1 MKTTASRDEWPL
13 GVECAWPMTAAP
25 RLAADAGQHRMN
37 VSSALCFSVALANT
51 RAFDDNSGYPR
62 PILVPRVDKLVVD
75 KARRRLTLM
84 GCKRV
89 VRSYRVSLGG
99 EGSAPAGRYV
109 VAGRNPKSPNH
120 LALRLARQAPS
131 AAEHAGGSLQLHG
144 TPDWLGPLA
153 VALKGSDWTI
163 GGIAVSNP
171 DIEEIWNLVTD
182 GTPVVVKP

>member
-1 MKTTASRDEWPL
+1 MKT
-13 GVECAWPMTAAP
+13 
-25 RLAADAGQHRMN
+25 
-37 VSSALCFSVALANT
+37 SSALCFSVALANT
-51 RAFDDNSGYPR
+51 RAFDDNSGCPR

-84 GCKRV
+84 GRERV

-99 EGSAPAGRYV
+99 VDSAPAGRYV
-109 VAGRNPKSPNH
+109 IAGRNPKSPNH

-131 AAEHAGGSLQLHG
+131 AAGHADGSLQLHG

-153 VALKGSDWTI
+153 VALRGSDWTT
-163 GGIAVSNP
+163 GGIGLANE
-171 DIEEIWNLVTD
+171 DIEEVWNLVQD

>member
-1 MKTTASRDEWPL
+1 MQT
-13 GVECAWPMTAAP
+13 
-25 RLAADAGQHRMN
+25 
-37 VSSALCFSVALANT
+37 SSALCFSVALANT

-62 PILVPRVDKLVVD
+62 PVLVPRVDKLVVD

-84 GCKRV
+84 GRKHV

-109 VAGRNPKSPNH
+109 VAGRNPRSPNH
-120 LALRLARQAPS
+120 LALRLARQMPAD
-131 AAEHAGGSLQLHG
+131 AGRASGFLQIHG

-153 VALKGSDWTI
+153 AALKGSDWTT
-163 GGIAVSNP
+163 GGIAVANA

-182 GTPVVVKP
+182 GTPVVVRP

>member
-1 MKTTASRDEWPL
+1 MK
-13 GVECAWPMTAAP
+13 
-25 RLAADAGQHRMN
+25 
-37 VSSALCFSVALANT
+37 SSNTLCFSVALANT

-62 PILVPRVDKLVVD
+62 PILVPRVDQLVVD
-75 KARRRLTLM
+75 KAHRRLTLM
-84 GCKRV
+84 GRNRV

-120 LALRLARQAPS
+120 LALRLARQSPS
-131 AAEHAGGSLQLHG
+131 SPEHAGGGLKLHG

-153 VALKGSDWTI
+153 AALKCSDWTT
-163 GGIAVSNP
+163 GGIAVANP

-182 GTPVVVKP
+182 GTPVVIKP